1 MGFPVEVGTNKW
13 IFGTSEFVS
22 ILASRGNLAPRS
34 AFLSNEQVLIV
45 EKRGKFWLIKPL
57 AFSVGLGHFIGVRES
72 NESQVF

>member
-1 MGFPVEVGTNKW
+1 MEVGTNKW

-22 ILASRGNLAPRS
+22 IFASRGNLAPRF

-45 EKRGKFWLIKPL
+45 EKRSKFRLIEPL
-57 AFSVGLGHFIGVRES
+57 AFSVGLGHFVGVQES